1 MNKSFILAAGMG
13 LLAALSASAQNTSD
27 EDSVVVKNPQKVTV
41 VTTKDAQRIEILG
54 SEVSP
59 NYRYSRTV
67 NLRSDAITIIQQ
79 NSDLDFNIPFMHS
92 RSGKKHAGS
101 NSIEMGNFGI
111 GFVNAIG
118 APSGMDVKM
127 GSSFEF
133 FLENVVAYKRNF
145 SNKTVSIGVGIDWR
159 NYRMTDQTCFIKDGP
174 NIGLGPMPGASDVKF
189 SRLKI
194 FSWTM
199 PVMYSQSLGHHVGL
213 SLGPILS
220 VNTYGSLKTRY
231 TDENGAKHK
240 YFNKNIH
247 QTPVTVDFKGELNF
261 GVIGVYVKY
270 SPCNVLQSQYGPK
283 FQSLSMGIVLF

>member
-92 RSGKKHAGS
+92 RGGKKHAGS

-145 SNKTVSIGVGIDWR
+145 SNKTVSIGRGH
-159 NYRMTDQTCFIKDGP
+159 
-174 NIGLGPMPGASDVKF
+174 
-189 SRLKI
+189 RLAQL
-194 FSWTM
+194 
-199 PVMYSQSLGHHVGL
+199 PH
-213 SLGPILS
+213 
-220 VNTYGSLKTRY
+220 
-231 TDENGAKHK
+231 D
-240 YFNKNIH
+240 
-247 QTPVTVDFKGELNF
+247 
-261 GVIGVYVKY
+261 
-270 SPCNVLQSQYGPK
+270 
-283 FQSLSMGIVLF
+283 